1 MADARLEQFVLDAL
15 RAGASREET
24 ERVLRDAGWSKDQV
38 ANALAAYS
46 PIAFAIPVPRP
57 RSQLS
62 ARAAFLYL
70 VMFGMLYFSAYHFAN
85 LIFQFI
91 HLALPDPVADQYRR
105 VDFQLRW
112 STSAVLVTFPIFLL
126 VASRIARDIKSD
138 PVQRTSAIRKW
149 LTYMTLALAACI
161 VAGDLVYLINSLLSG
176 ELTLRFILKSA
187 TVAAVAGAVFGYYLW
202 SMREDER
209 ALA

>member
-1 MADARLEQFVLDAL
+1 
-15 RAGASREET
+15 
-24 ERVLRDAGWSKDQV
+24 
-38 ANALAAYS
+38 
-46 PIAFAIPVPRP
+46 
-57 RSQLS
+57 
-62 ARAAFLYL
+62 
-70 VMFGMLYFSAYHFAN
+70 MLYFSAYHFAN